1 MASPGWEQAR
11 ERYAAEGVD
20 AEAALKALSGV
31 PVSLNCWQG
40 DDVGGFEKA
49 GAGPLDGGGLKA
61 TGNYPG
67 RARNPGELRADME
80 KALSLVPGRHRV
92 NLHAIYGEFGGKPVD
107 RDAIGREHFE
117 GWVEW
122 ARARKLYGLDFNAT
136 LFAHPKASSGYTLSD
151 RDAGV
156 RGFWVEHVKK
166 CREIGA
172 WMGGKFDNPCIHNLW
187 IPDGSKDATSDR
199 AGYRARLVESLDAI
213 FVGTGHGAMLKDA
226 VEPKLFGIGSESFV
240 VGSHEFYLG
249 YAVSRKL
256 MPCFDMGHFHPTES
270 VADKLS
276 AILPFTS
283 EILVHAS
290 RGVRWDSDHVA
301 IFDDSLRDLAA
312 EAVRTGKLERI
323 HLALDY
329 FDASINRVA
338 AWVVGMR
345 AMLKSVLL
353 ALLEP
358 HKRMLGLEAAGA
370 LAGRLALAE
379 ALKTMPF
386 GAVWE
391 EHCARASVPPDGA
404 WMDTVRAYEKDV
416 LSRRS

>member
-1 MASPGWEQAR
+1 MPGKEWEEAR

-31 PVSLNCWQG
+31 KVSLNCWQG

-67 RARNPGELRADME
+67 RARTPGELRSDME
-80 KALSLVPGRHRV
+80 KALSLVPGTHRV
-92 NLHAIYGEFGGKPVD
+92 NLHAIYGEFGGKAVD
-107 RDAIGREHFE
+107 RDAIGQEHFE

-122 ARARKLYGLDFNAT
+122 AGSRKLAIDFNAT
-136 LFAHPKASSGYTLSD
+136 LFAHPKAASGYTLSD
-151 RDAGV
+151 RDKGV
-156 RGFWVEHVKK
+156 RRFWIEHSRR

-172 WMGGKFDNPCIHNLW
+172 WMGGKLDSPCIHNLW
-187 IPDGSKDATSDR
+187 IPDGSKDATSER
-199 AGYRARLVESLDAI
+199 YAFRARLRESLDAI
-213 FVGTGHGAMLKDA
+213 YGGTGYGAMLKDA

-240 VGSHEFYLG
+240 VGSHEFYLA
-249 YAVSRKL
+249 YAISRKL

-270 VADKLS
+270 VADKVS
-276 AILPFTS
+276 AVLPFTG
-283 EILVHAS
+283 EMLVHIS

-301 IFDDSLRDLAA
+301 IFDDNLRELAA

-345 AMLKSVLL
+345 STLKAVL
-353 ALLEP
+353 AGLLEP
-358 HKRMLGLEAAGA
+358 HQRMAGLEASGD

-379 ALKTMPF
+379 SLKTMPF
-386 GAVWE
+386 GAVWD
-391 EHCARASVPPDGA
+391 EHCSRANIPGDGK
-404 WMDTVRAYEKDV
+404 WMDAVRTYEKDV
-416 LSRRS
+416 LSRRT